1 MPLLQRGLRGEP
13 VRLLQEKLGVTAD
26 GIFGAGTDKA
36 LRDYQSGNGL
46 AVDGIAGP
54 DTFASMGLYE
64 LVIVHKGSRGECV
77 KKVQQQLSLDADGI
91 FGGGTEAAVKQ
102 FQTDNGLDADGIVGP
117 ATMAKMDVFAEV
129 DEAVVAKSILPPDY
143 KAPEVPAA
151 AADTAAPE
159 DKVSVP
165 QAIASLQT
173 KTEGK
178 SSIWGSIKGMF
189 N

>member
-54 DTFASMGLYE
+54 DTFTKMGLHE
-64 LVIVHKGSRGECV
+64 LVIVQKGSRGDCV
-77 KKVQQQLSLDADGI
+77 KKVQQQLNLDADGI

-102 FQTDNGLDADGIVGP
+102 FQTENGLDADGIVGP
-117 ATMAKMDVFAEV
+117 ATMAKMATFADV

-143 KAPEVPAA
+143 KEPEVPAA
-151 AADTAAPE
+151 AADSAAPE
-159 DKVSVP
+159 DKASVP
-165 QAIASLQT
+165 DAIASLQT

-189 N
+189 D